1 MLNRME
7 YEFIKIIE
15 KDNAVELVLNRP
27 NSLNA
32 LSTPMLKEIRSA
44 LSYIN
49 SLPQNIIVLR
59 GEGRTFC
66 VGGDVKEIKGGVSF
80 NTYFERVSTL
90 QEIASLLRETEKII
104 IAVLHGHV
112 VGGGMIMS
120 LYADIRIAAEGTVF
134 RLPEIDVGSTVLCG
148 GHKILLDNIGSAKTR
163 EFLFLGESLSVD
175 DAEELNLINKKV
187 PSDKLGDALQGYID
201 KFSSKPSKT
210 LKVIKMALRQASDG
224 KFGDMLNLEAV
235 DALRNFHYRLE
246 QGKD

>member
-1 MLNRME
+1 ME

-134 RLPEIDVGSTVLCG
+134 RLPEIDV
-148 GHKILLDNIGSAKTR
+148 
-163 EFLFLGESLSVD
+163 
-175 DAEELNLINKKV
+175 
-187 PSDKLGDALQGYID
+187 
-201 KFSSKPSKT
+201 
-210 LKVIKMALRQASDG
+210 
-224 KFGDMLNLEAV
+224 
-235 DALRNFHYRLE
+235 
-246 QGKD
+246 